1 MKGFILGFLTA
12 CIICGLVCLVVFG
25 IVTLKT
31 MLICVGVAIVAFFLA
46 FVLVVSLFAPR
57 F

>member
-12 CIICGLVCLVVFG
+12 CIICGLVCLVAFG

-46 FVLVVSLFAPR
+46 FVLVVSLLAPR